1 MSDVLAL
8 ATLIGVSAAVI
19 GVFAAVLQLRE
30 LSKQRRRDF
39 ENLFVQRY
47 WKIMDDLSLEA
58 IECTTLDGGVVSAN
72 DKKVIIAFLMLS
84 EDELDLRAHGW
95 IGPETWRLWRAGM
108 ATQLGR
114 WPFHE
119 VWEGVCKTEKD
130 ADNGLFSQ
138 LREAGN
144 RVNEPGFDPKL
155 DRRWPRPGLG
165 KDLVRRLRRAQ

>member
-58 IECTTLDGGVVSAN
+58 IECTTPDGGVVSSS
-72 DKKVIIAFLMLS
+72 DKKAVIAFLTLS
-84 EDELDLRAHGW
+84 EDELDLRSPADGSARTPANFGGLECHLDW
-95 IGPETWRLWRAGM
+95 IGLSRHRHASDGP
-108 ATQLGR
+108 GR
-114 WPFHE
+114 
-119 VWEGVCKTEKD
+119 V
-130 ADNGLFSQ
+130 AD
-138 LREAGN
+138 R
-144 RVNEPGFDPKL
+144 
-155 DRRWPRPGLG
+155 
-165 KDLVRRLRRAQ
+165 